1 MFHQKK
7 SILSLFRLAL
17 GGAILWGCATESA
30 PLGGKEDTEAPKV
43 KAANPPDKSVNFT
56 SKQIEIRF
64 NEYLQNNGFTQT
76 VISPAVEPKPEIKLN
91 GKSLFVKL
99 KGSLQPNTTYTI
111 NFVDDVKDLNAG
123 NVFQNFTYVFSTGS
137 YIDSQSI
144 SGKVKTAH
152 DDTDADGVI
161 VGLYQTD
168 NLLPVLSERP
178 KYFAKTNKAGM
189 FTINNVKPGEYAV
202 FAVKDQNGNLVYDQ
216 PNELVGFLD
225 TLLQLT
231 DTFPQ
236 FVNLLVFNQHPNKPK
251 ILTYKNSEPGKLT
264 IKYNTAISKF
274 RADSKLFFNGFQAWN
289 SNEKDSITIWFSDY
303 YTKFDSVFLCANDT
317 TFDTLRLELKTLIKD
332 SVLQQKKH
340 KLSIHNQQVKSLG
353 SDKSVATLPQLTLYE
368 PLKFNLSRP
377 VLSISDSKTIQ
388 ITVDSSQD
396 ITTKKFWLDKTTKQ
410 TLYVDFERKPNTLY
424 KLIIPDSLLRDV
436 WGIYNDKMEQRFTTN
451 SSENYGNIK
460 LTIKTAEQGK
470 KYVLKILNSAD
481 VEVAVYY
488 LDNVK
493 EKTDVL
499 KNLPE
504 GNYKAVVFEDTNEN
518 GEWDTGNLSQRKQPE
533 KVIPFK
539 DTYTLKG
546 GWDLDLELNLQ
557 QTETKPKVQK

>member
-1 MFHQKK
+1 MLHQK
-7 SILSLFRLAL
+7 LSFANLIPLAF
-17 GGAILWGCATESA
+17 GCAILLGCATESA

-43 KAANPPDKSVNFT
+43 KAANPPDKTVNFT
-56 SKQIEIRF
+56 SKQIEIKF
-64 NEYLQNNGFTQT
+64 SEYILNNGFTQT
-76 VISPAVEPKPEIKLN
+76 AISPEVEPKPTFKIK
-91 GKSLFVKL
+91 GKSLFIIL
-99 KGSLQPNTTYTI
+99 KAKLQPNTTYTI
-111 NFVDDVKDLNAG
+111 NFGDDIKDLNAG
-123 NVFQNFTYVFSTGS
+123 NIFQNFTYVFSTGS
-137 YIDSQSI
+137 YIDSQSV
-144 SGKVKTAH
+144 SGKVKNSN
-152 DDTDADGVI
+152 DDSEAEGVL

-189 FTINNVKPGEYAV
+189 FTIHNIKPGEYSV
-202 FAVKDQNGNLVYDQ
+202 YGLKDQNTNFVYDQ
-216 PNELVGFLD
+216 PNELVAFLD
-225 TLLQLT
+225 TQLLLT
-231 DTFPQ
+231 DTFPK
-236 FVNLLVFNQHPNKPK
+236 FVNLLAFKQHTGKPK
-251 ILTYKNSEPGKLT
+251 IQTYKNTEPGKLT
-264 IKYNTAISKF
+264 IKYNAPISKF
-274 RADSKLFFNGFQAWN
+274 RADSKLFLNGFQAWN
-289 SNEKDSITIWFSDY
+289 NEQKDSVTIWYSDY
-303 YTKFDSVFLCANDT
+303 YTKFDSVFFCANDT
-317 TFDTLRLELKTLIKD
+317 TFDTLRLELKTLVKD

-388 ITVDSSQD
+388 ITVDSSQE
-396 ITTKKFWLDKTTKQ
+396 ITTKKYWLDKTTKQ
-410 TLYVDFERKPNTLY
+410 TLYVDFERKPNSLY
-424 KLIIPDSLLRDV
+424 KLIIPDSLLKDV

-460 LTIKTAEQGK
+460 LTIKTAEQEK
-470 KYVLKILNSAD
+470 KYVVKILNSTD

-493 EKTDVL
+493 EKKYVL

-504 GNYKAVVFEDTNEN
+504 GNYKAVVIEDTNGN
-518 GEWDTGNLSQRKQPE
+518 GEWDNGNIFEKKQPE
-533 KVIPFK
+533 KVIPIK